1 MSTKGHSGYGL
12 RRRCLSF
19 VEVWSQS
26 IAGISPTSTAVLVI
40 FSGFCFSHQQNE
52 TPHYATTVSSVL
64 IVLISAVLVLMG
76 ISAFDIISTMGTI
89 ATFGFLLVYI
99 LVSIAAPVYVR
110 SLRALRVAHI
120 LVAIAS
126 ILFLLIPAV
135 AAFYPIPAAPAD
147 KFPLYFG
154 AYILVGIVWCIWL
167 NSKSPEVVARIR
179 QDLKTR

>member
-1 MSTKGHSGYGL
+1 L
-12 RRRCLSF
+12 FAC
-19 VEVWSQS
+19 
-26 IAGISPTSTAVLVI
+26 AVANVNASARI
-40 FSGFCFSHQQNE
+40 MFRMGRHGFLHNKFGASHQQNE

-64 IVLISAVLVLMG
+64 MFSISAVLVLMG

-99 LVSIAAPVYVR
+99 LISIAAPVYMR
-110 SLRALRVAHI
+110 SLRELRVAHI

-154 AYILVGIVWCIWL
+154 AYMLVGIVWCVWL
-167 NSKSPEVVARIR
+167 NSKSPEVVERIR